1 MIQSL
6 EEASD
11 GSASSSELD
20 AACIANEDEDAEM
33 MPKDEAGVC
42 FSWKS
47 FAAYAGPGWLMSLAY
62 LDPGNLESDLQSGA
76 FTGYSLLWVLLLC
89 TIAGLILQILSAR
102 LAMVT
107 GRDLA
112 ETCRVEYPRP
122 LSLLLW
128 IMTELA
134 IIGADIQEVVGTGI
148 ALRVLFGWPLW
159 VGSVATGADTFTFLM
174 IHYLGKR
181 FLEAFI
187 FILIMVLMICYCMN
201 FLFMPSSSGPFFHGF
216 LFECHDYAVL
226 QLVGTVGAV
235 IMPHNLY
242 LHSGICKERACNRS
256 DHEHVRQANKYSAV
270 DSAVALA
277 ISFLI
282 NTALVST
289 FASGFFSLTC
299 AKLEDGPLACLP
311 PSGGDSDSQSISCIT
326 GTGSPGVC
334 SDIGLADAGDTLKR
348 LFGGE
353 IGRTLFALGLL
364 AAGQASTMTGTMAG
378 QFVMEGFLEW
388 RIPLWLRTLI
398 TRLISLG
405 PAVAIAVYT
414 SSSPNLNNKVDQW
427 INVLQSVQLPFALL
441 PVLHFNSD
449 AQLMG
454 KFRLTRIFRFIC
466 WMLALVVIVTNI
478 YLVAQY
484 AQSDKTWI
492 RVAVTV
498 FFLVYAILITCTIWR
513 DIQQMFLFFRSLSR

>member
-1 MIQSL
+1 MY
-6 EEASD
+6 D
-11 GSASSSELD
+11 DSEY
-20 AACIANEDEDAEM
+20 AEM
-33 MPKDEAGVC
+33 MPKDNAGVC

-89 TIAGLILQILSAR
+89 TIAGLILQVLSAR

-112 ETCRVEYPRP
+112 QTCRAEYPRP
-122 LSLLLW
+122 LSILLW

-148 ALRVLFGWPLW
+148 ALKVLFGWPLW

-187 FILIMVLMICYCMN
+187 FALIAVLLICYSIN
-201 FLFMPSSSGPFFHGF
+201 FAFMPPSAGPFLQGF
-216 LFECHDYAVL
+216 LFECEDYAVL

-242 LHSGICKERACNRS
+242 LHSGICKERTCNRS
-256 DHEHVRQANKYSAV
+256 DPEHVQQANKYSAV

-277 ISFLI
+277 VSFVI
-282 NTALVST
+282 NAALVST
-289 FASGFFSLTC
+289 FATGFFSTTC
-299 AKLEDGPLACLP
+299 AGLENGPLACLP
-311 PSGGDSDSQSISCIT
+311 HSDLTFEGESITCVT
-326 GTGSPGVC
+326 GAGTQGTCG
-334 SDIGLADAGDTLKR
+334 DIGLADAGDTLRR
-348 LFGGE
+348 LFGGHGE
-353 IGRTLFALGLL
+353 IGRTMFALGLL

-378 QFVMEGFLEW
+378 QFVMEGFLDW

-414 SSSPNLNNKVDQW
+414 SHETNLNNQVDQW

-454 KFRLTRIFRFIC
+454 KFRLTRFFRFIC
-466 WMLALVVIVTNI
+466 WMLALIVIAVNV
-478 YLVAQY
+478 YLIAQY
-484 AQSDKTWI
+484 AGTDRTGVRLLVKAI
-492 RVAVTV
+492 FFVAYGT
-498 FFLVYAILITCTIWR
+498 LITCTIWG
-513 DIQQMFLFFRSLSR
+513 DLKQGLSFLSSLIRSLVWKGR

>member
-1 MIQSL
+1 M
-6 EEASD
+6 
-11 GSASSSELD
+11 
-20 AACIANEDEDAEM
+20 
-33 MPKDEAGVC
+33 
-42 FSWKS
+42 
-47 FAAYAGPGWLMSLAY
+47 
-62 LDPGNLESDLQSGA
+62 
-76 FTGYSLLWVLLLC
+76 
-89 TIAGLILQILSAR
+89 
-102 LAMVT
+102 
-107 GRDLA
+107 
-112 ETCRVEYPRP
+112 
-122 LSLLLW
+122 
-128 IMTELA
+128 
-134 IIGADIQEVVGTGI
+134 
-148 ALRVLFGWPLW
+148 
-159 VGSVATGADTFTFLM
+159 
-174 IHYLGKR
+174 
-181 FLEAFI
+181 
-187 FILIMVLMICYCMN
+187 
-201 FLFMPSSSGPFFHGF
+201 
-216 LFECHDYAVL
+216 
-226 QLVGTVGAV
+226 
-235 IMPHNLY
+235 
-242 LHSGICKERACNRS
+242 
-256 DHEHVRQANKYSAV
+256 
-270 DSAVALA
+270 ALA

-498 FFLVYAILITCTIWR
+498 FFQVYAILITCTIWR